1 MKKHRATFALSI
13 LVLMAGTFQQQAACK
28 EPVCEASPA
37 NPDTPQPAQSD
48 WKVFTSR
55 AGGFS
60 VLMPG
65 TPKEE
70 TEVKEIPVVG
80 RGETHLFVL
89 ASESGVYVAA
99 YLDVPGLARQTQ
111 AFCDSFGK
119 GFLKSIGEATAK
131 GAGGKVVRDTD
142 ISFGKDPGKE
152 ILIEVP
158 AGHATARAYFIKRR
172 GYQLIAAPAG
182 GDDVG
187 NGKKFLDSFK
197 VTAQ

>member
-1 MKKHRATFALSI
+1 MKIHRAPLARGI
-13 LVLMAGTFQQQAACK
+13 LILMASTFQQEAVGRQ
-28 EPVCEASPA
+28 PVLEASQI
-37 NPDTPQPAQSD
+37 NQKTPQATQAE
-48 WKVFTSR
+48 WKEFSSR
-55 AGGFS
+55 QGGFS

-70 TEVKEIPVVG
+70 TEVKELPVVG

-119 GFLKSIGEATAK
+119 GFLNSIGDATAK
-131 GAGGKVVRDTD
+131 GAGGRVAHETD
-142 ISFGKDPGKE
+142 ITMGNYPGKE

-158 AGHATARAYFIKRR
+158 AGNATARAYFIKRR
-172 GYQLIAAPAG
+172 GYQLIAAPTSGSDPAN
-182 GDDVG
+182 V
-187 NGKKFLDSFK
+187 KKFLDSLK